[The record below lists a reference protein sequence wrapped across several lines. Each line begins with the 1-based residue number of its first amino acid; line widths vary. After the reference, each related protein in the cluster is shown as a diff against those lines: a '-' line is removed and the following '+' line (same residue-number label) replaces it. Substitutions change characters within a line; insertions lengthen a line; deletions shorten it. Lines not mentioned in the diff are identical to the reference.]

1 MRGAENAG
9 VYTHARQFPHLAG
22 KSDAEI
28 RLLVHKGMLNRP
40 GLARTMRIRNL
51 AVLCSMLIAG
61 IFLGRLTSLGA
72 GAIMMVVGGVA
83 TAFALC
89 WNLVWVNTVVYK
101 LSQQEICDEHPNAH
115 D

>member
-1 MRGAENAG
+1 
-9 VYTHARQFPHLAG
+9 
-22 KSDAEI
+22 
-28 RLLVHKGMLNRP
+28 
-40 GLARTMRIRNL
+40 
-51 AVLCSMLIAG
+51 
-61 IFLGRLTSLGA
+61 
-72 GAIMMVVGGVA
+72 MMVVGGVA